1 MSKPITLVLGG
12 TGVKGITSIGVLQSF
27 HNHDIKIKKI
37 ISSGISSLISAQ
49 FAMGDDPD
57 VLTERFIHFFEG
69 NNRSIWGL
77 EQASGLLMSP
87 RTHLAGNL
95 SYYLR
100 ERSYC
105 HANFQNNS
113 ILAWESAD
121 PMINNLFD
129 NKSFSDLKIPLA
141 VSAIDIKQGKC
152 VLIQEGKLKDAM
164 RASIAYPGIFPP
176 VSIGKMK
183 LVSSNKFSE
192 LPLAGITGND
202 SPVLAVDLPNPFYGV
217 KPQSLLE
224 VIAIV
229 DDLRCREIK
238 DKLLAKTDIIF
249 QLKGLKQFRWGD
261 YKQIPLIVAHARKE
275 ADKFLKNNPLT

>member
-1 MSKPITLVLGG
+1 
-12 TGVKGITSIGVLQSF
+12 
-27 HNHDIKIKKI
+27 
-37 ISSGISSLISAQ
+37 
-49 FAMGDDPD
+49 
-57 VLTERFIHFFEG
+57 
-69 NNRSIWGL
+69 
-77 EQASGLLMSP
+77 
-87 RTHLAGNL
+87 
-95 SYYLR
+95 
-100 ERSYC
+100 
-105 HANFQNNS
+105 
-113 ILAWESAD
+113 
-121 PMINNLFD
+121 MINNLFD